1 MKKLMAFGIVG
12 IIVTV
17 LLAVTLMSPGA
28 LTKHE
33 RTSFN
38 PSRLRIERNG
48 GTGAIT
54 ETLAPPAAY
63 EIHWI
68 MVHYTAGVSTND
80 LTITLDSV
88 TSSTAADS
96 AAHDILLHTV
106 ALSSTTDIIWQPD
119 SPYTFLDGDEIDVA
133 ADDQSTTWGIT
144 YCWREKN

>member
-1 MKKLMAFGIVG
+1 MRKLMAWGVLGFVVTCIV
-12 IIVTV
+12 
-17 LLAVTLMSPGA
+17 AATLMSPAA

-48 GTGAIT
+48 GAGAIT

-68 MVHYTAGVSTND
+68 MVHFTAGVSTND

-96 AAHDILLHTV
+96 VAHDVLLHTV
-106 ALSSTTDIIWQPD
+106 DLSSTTDIIWQPD
-119 SPYTFLDGDEIDVA
+119 SPYTFLSGEPRLGGRRQNRPNQA
-133 ADDQSTTWGIT
+133 PQG
-144 YCWREKN
+144 